1 MSHATGLS
9 ALLPYVLAVFAA
21 WLASGLFAG
30 YLAFRKNRCGWCW
43 VVGGIWFGPFA
54 LIAIAFVSPKVRVA
68 RAADAVTPTT
78 PDLRR

>member
-30 YLAFRKNRCGWCW
+30 YRAFRKDRCGWCW
-43 VVGGIWFGPFA
+43 VIGGVLFGPFA
-54 LIAIAFVSPKVRVA
+54 LIAIAFVPPKVRVA
-68 RAADAVTPTT
+68 RAADTATPAT
-78 PDLRR
+78 PGLRR